1 MLGGIFS
8 IVSGVF
14 GSRGLLVVLTI
25 VISLLGVQSFRL
37 YRVKL
42 DLANTRTT
50 LVQTKSDFAKAVVG
64 IKAQNEEVNNLLKR
78 AIKSKTRV
86 MQALVKMKV
95 DNANTLREQRYIENQ
110 KIEGGCKGAIRWG
123 AVTARRLNTQW

>member
-14 GSRGLLVVLTI
+14 GSRGLLVVLAI

-42 DLANTRTT
+42 DLANTRTA

-86 MQALVKMKV
+86 MQALAKMKV
-95 DNANTLREQRYIENQ
+95 DRDR
-110 KIEGGCKGAIRWG
+110 KS
-123 AVTARRLNTQW
+123 VV